1 MVRLWVLGQFRA
13 EVGGRP
19 ADLGPPLQRAVLAR
33 LVCAGGHVVS
43 TDRFIDD
50 LWQGQP
56 PPKALGALQVYI
68 SNLRR
73 LLEPGRAPRT
83 PAKVLMTAPPGY
95 LLRLGPDAVDAW
107 RFRTLMDSAVALL
120 DRGEPAE
127 ASRTIDEALSLWQ
140 GPALAEFADEDWAG
154 PEAAQLEE
162 LRILAVE
169 CRAEAK
175 LALGRHAE
183 IVPQLER
190 HVAAH
195 PLREDAVRL
204 LAVAYYRSGRQA
216 DALAALRR
224 TRDKLAEELGM
235 DPGPALRALETD
247 ILTHSDALDIP
258 KTAAVPARLA
268 PSPTALSPAALS
280 PAGSSPA
287 ASSPAAPAPRVI
299 GRTAELARLVAAAG
313 QAGQGF
319 RVAWLG
325 GDPGAGKSTL
335 ADALLRRLTDE
346 GWRVAVGRCPETLGG
361 VPPAWAWTEVLR
373 TLFAVHPPEPG
384 TEARLAPLL
393 EEDSPG
399 AGQFWLAQAVGDY
412 LESVPGPLLLV
423 LEDVH
428 RADDATLEM
437 LRHLAA
443 RLTGTPVL
451 VVLTH
456 RPSEAGD
463 DLMAAGAALAVQT
476 AENVTLQGLGEDDVR
491 RLLAERSG
499 LDVDAAI
506 ARTVAERT
514 GGNPL
519 FVAETARL
527 LATDGTSA
535 AHSLPPGVRDLIRRR
550 IARLPATAQTTLRNA
565 AVMGR
570 DADVDVLVAVQDADE
585 ETVLGGLEAGV
596 LAGLLTEPAPGRVR
610 FTHVL
615 VRETLYEDIP
625 RLRRTRLHAKVLT
638 ALERVHPGDVGA
650 LGYHALAAAT
660 PATAREAAEYARRA
674 AGQASGVYAHKEAA
688 TLLEGA
694 LGALDL
700 ATEPADDIRLDLV
713 CRLVSARAS
722 AGDIIRATATRGRA
736 LALARRL
743 GDVGALA
750 RAAVA
755 LDAPMIWQN
764 DNELDVDIVETIHT
778 CLPTATGELRCRLLA
793 ALAQEMGGH
802 DEEIVDSASA
812 EALEIARDLGDPRL
826 LCLALAARYWA
837 TFVPGR
843 RDELEPVGH
852 ELLEVSARE
861 GLLGHQTL
869 GHHALCM
876 VALGRNDWATAERH
890 AGRAVEYSTSG
901 QLGLVLAIIAFLDAL
916 RLLVKGEFEQ
926 AEAAYTVLSDR
937 MGEAGGPNA
946 ASFRS
951 LARFVVRLACGRAHE
966 SVAELAAARAR
977 IPQEIDEFYVSALV
991 AAGRLEEARSAWPV
1005 DRRPTRWVYHTI
1017 NVALRAGNAMALG
1030 AREVAGEC
1038 YCLLL
1043 PFRKEMVGLH
1053 TVAITLGPAGLVLG
1067 RLAEFLGDPAAAAEH
1082 YATAVEVAEQLGSP
1096 HWRADAL
1103 RALAAVSPSPA

>member
-13 EVGGRP
+13 EVGGHSV
-19 ADLGPPLQRAVLAR
+19 DLGPPLQRAVLAR

-73 LLEPGRAPRT
+73 ALEPDRAPRT
-83 PAKVLMTAPPGY
+83 PARVLVTAPPGY
-95 LLRLGPDAVDAW
+95 VLRLDADAVDAW
-107 RFRTLMDSAVALL
+107 RFPTLMDTASSLL
-120 DRGEPAE
+120 SESKPAE
-127 ASRTIDEALSLWQ
+127 ALRTLDEALSLWK
-140 GPALAEFADEDWAG
+140 GSAFAEFGDEDWAV
-154 PEAAQLEE
+154 PEAARLEE
-162 LRILAVE
+162 MRMLAAE
-169 CRAEAK
+169 YRAEAK

-183 IVPQLER
+183 IVPELER
-190 HVAAH
+190 HVADH

-204 LAVAYYRSGRQA
+204 LALAYYRSGRQA

-224 TRDKLAEELGM
+224 TRAKLAEELGM
-235 DPGPALRALETD
+235 DPGPALRALEAG
-247 ILTHSDALDIP
+247 ILTHSEALDAP
-258 KTAAVPARLA
+258 KTAAAPVNPTPPA
-268 PSPTALSPAALS
+268 PPPPAAQT
-280 PAGSSPA
+280 PATQSSA
-287 ASSPAAPAPRVI
+287 APKADAAPARMI
-299 GRTAELARLVAAAG
+299 GRTAELGRLVSAAE
-313 QAGQGF
+313 QARHGF

-335 ADALLRRLTDE
+335 ADALLRRLGDE
-346 GWRVAVGRCPETLGG
+346 GWRAAVGRCPETLGG

-373 TLFAVHPPEPG
+373 TLFAVHPPDPG

-393 EEDSPG
+393 REDSPG
-399 AGQFWLAQAVGDY
+399 AGQFLLAQAVGDY

-428 RADDATLEM
+428 RADDATLQL

-443 RLTGTPVL
+443 RLAGVPVL

-463 DLMAAGAALAVQT
+463 HLMAAGAALAVQT
-476 AENVTLQGLGEDDVR
+476 AENVTLAGLGEDDVR
-491 RLLAERSG
+491 RLLLERSG
-499 LDVDAAI
+499 VEADPH
-506 ARTVAERT
+506 TVHTVTERT

-527 LATDGTSA
+527 MATEGA
-535 AHSLPPGVRDLIRRR
+535 AAARSLPPGVRDLIRRR

-570 DADVDVLVAVQDADE
+570 DADVDVLVAVQNADE
-585 ETVLGGLEAGV
+585 ETVLDGLEAGV
-596 LAGLLTEPAPGRVR
+596 LAGLLTEPAPGMVR

-625 RLRRTRLHAKVLT
+625 RLRRTRLHAKVLA
-638 ALERVHPGDVGA
+638 ALEGVHPGDVGA

-660 PATAREAAEYARRA
+660 AATAREAARYARTA
-674 AGQASGVYAHKEAA
+674 AAQASGVYAHSEAA
-688 TLLEGA
+688 SLLEGA
-694 LGALDL
+694 LDALEL
-700 ATEPADDIRLDLV
+700 ATEPSDDIRLELL

-722 AGDIIRATATRGRA
+722 AGDIIRATAIRGRA

-750 RAAVA
+750 RVAVA

-812 EALEIARDLGDPRL
+812 EAVEIARDLADPRL

-946 ASFRS
+946 VSFRS

-966 SVAELAAARAR
+966 SVAELADARAR
-977 IPQEIDEFYVSALV
+977 IPGEIDEFYVRALV

-1005 DRRPTRWVYHTI
+1005 DRWPTRWVYHTI
-1017 NVALRAGNAMALG
+1017 NLALRADNAMALG
-1030 AREVAGEC
+1030 AREVAEEC
-1038 YCLLL
+1038 YRLLL
-1043 PFRKEMVGLH
+1043 PFREEMVGLH
-1053 TVAITLGPAGLVLG
+1053 TVAITLGPTGLVLG
-1067 RLAEFLGDPAAAAEH
+1067 RLAEHLGDPAAAAEH
-1082 YATAVEVAEQLGSP
+1082 YATAARVAGQLDSP
-1096 HWRADAL
+1096 HWREEAL
-1103 RALAAVSPSPA
+1103 RAPDALKP

>member
-19 ADLGPPLQRAVLAR
+19 VDLGPPLQRAVMAR

-56 PPKALGALQVYI
+56 PPKALGALQVYV

-83 PAKVLMTAPPGY
+83 PAKVLVTAPPGY
-95 LLRLGPDAVDAW
+95 VLHADADAVDAW
-107 RFRTLMDSAVALL
+107 RFPTLVNTASALL
-120 DRGEPAE
+120 AE
-127 ASRTIDEALSLWQ
+127 GDAAGALRVVDGALSLWR
-140 GPALAEFADEDWAG
+140 GAAFAEFGDEDWAV
-154 PEAAQLEE
+154 PEAARLEE
-162 LRILAVE
+162 LRVLAAE
-169 CRAEAK
+169 YRAEAK

-183 IVPQLER
+183 VVPELER
-190 HVAAH
+190 HVADH
-195 PLREDAVRL
+195 PMREDAVRL
-204 LAVAYYRSGRQA
+204 LALAYYRSGRQA

-224 TRDKLAEELGM
+224 TRARLAEELGM
-235 DPGPALRALETD
+235 DPGPALRALEAG
-247 ILTHSDALDIP
+247 ILAHSEALDAP
-258 KTAAVPARLA
+258 KAVTTAAPPA
-268 PSPTALSPAALS
+268 P
-280 PAGSSPA
+280 
-287 ASSPAAPAPRVI
+287 SPAAPSPAAQSPGVQSPAAPPPMI
-299 GRTAELARLVAAAG
+299 GRTAELARLVSAAE
-313 QAGQGF
+313 QAGHGF

-335 ADALLRRLTDE
+335 ADALLRRLGDE

-361 VPPAWAWTEVLR
+361 VPPAWAWSEVLR
-373 TLFAVHPPEPG
+373 TLFAVRPPDPG
-384 TEARLAPLL
+384 TEARLAPLVQ
-393 EEDSPG
+393 EDSPG
-399 AGQFWLAQAVGDY
+399 VGQFRLAQAVGDY
-412 LESVPGPLLLV
+412 LESVAGPLLLV

-428 RADDATLEM
+428 RADDATLEL
-437 LRHLAA
+437 LRHLAT
-443 RLTGTPVL
+443 RLADTPVL

-463 DLMAAGAALAVQT
+463 DLAAAGAALAVQT

-491 RLLAERSG
+491 RLLVERSG
-499 LDVDAAI
+499 MEVDAGT

-527 LATDGTSA
+527 LATEGAAA

-585 ETVLGGLEAGV
+585 ETVLDGLEAGV

-660 PATAREAAEYARRA
+660 PATARAAAEYAWRA
-674 AGQASGVYAHKEAA
+674 AGQASGVYAHREAA

-694 LGALDL
+694 LEALDL
-700 ATEPADDIRLDLV
+700 ATEPADDLRLDLL
-713 CRLVSARAS
+713 CRLVSAQAS
-722 AGDIIRATATRGRA
+722 AGHLVGAAATRKRA
-736 LALARRL
+736 LTTARRL
-743 GDVGALA
+743 GDPLAVA

-755 LDAPMIWQN
+755 NDAPMIWKN
-764 DNELDVDIVETIHT
+764 DPAADPDLVDAIRS
-778 CLPTATGELRCRLLA
+778 CLPVAAGELRCRLLA
-793 ALAQEMGGH
+793 ALAYEMGGH
-802 DEEIVDSASA
+802 DERTVDAASA
-812 EALEIARDLGDPRL
+812 EAVEIARGLGDPPV

-837 TFVPGR
+837 TFIPGR
-843 RDELEPVGH
+843 HDELEALGL
-852 ELLEVSARE
+852 ELLEISARE
-861 GLLGHQTL
+861 GLLGYQTL
-869 GHHALCM
+869 AHHALSM
-876 VALGRNDWATAERH
+876 VALGRNDWAAAERH

-916 RLLVKGEFEQ
+916 RLLVEGEFEQ

-937 MGEAGGPNA
+937 MGEAGGQNDVV
-946 ASFRS
+946 FGS

-966 SVAELAAARAR
+966 SVAELAAAREA
-977 IPQEIDEFYVSALV
+977 IPHETDEFYVSALI
-991 AAGRLEEARSAWPV
+991 AAGRLEEARSAWP

-1017 NVALRAGNAMALG
+1017 NVALRAGSAMAFG
-1030 AREVAGEC
+1030 ARDVAEEC
-1038 YCLLL
+1038 YRLLL
-1043 PFRKEMVGLH
+1043 PFREEMAGLH
-1053 TVAITLGPAGLVLG
+1053 TGAITLGPTALVLG

-1082 YATAVEVAEQLGSP
+1082 YATAAGVAGRLGSP
-1096 HWRADAL
+1096 HWHEEAT
-1103 RALAAVSPSPA
+1103 RALDTLKS

>member
-13 EVGGRP
+13 EVGGHP
-19 ADLGPPLQRAVLAR
+19 VDLGPPLQRAVLAR

-73 LLEPGRAPRT
+73 ALEPGRAPRT
-83 PAKVLMTAPPGY
+83 PAKVLVTAPPGY
-95 LLRLGPDAVDAW
+95 VLHLDAGAVDAW
-107 RFRTLMDSAVALL
+107 RFPTLMDAASGLL
-120 DRGEPAE
+120 SGGQPAE
-127 ASRTIDEALSLWQ
+127 ALRTVDEALSLWR
-140 GPALAEFADEDWAG
+140 GSAFAEFGDEDWAV
-154 PEAAQLEE
+154 PEAARLEE
-162 LRILAVE
+162 MRMLAAE
-169 CRAEAK
+169 YRAEAK

-183 IVPQLER
+183 IVPELER
-190 HVAAH
+190 HVADH

-204 LAVAYYRSGRQA
+204 LALAYYRSGRQA

-224 TRDKLAEELGM
+224 TRAKLAEELGM
-235 DPGPALRALETD
+235 DPGPALRALEAG
-247 ILTHSDALDIP
+247 ILTHSEALDAP
-258 KTAAVPARLA
+258 KTAAAPVSLTPPPAA
-268 PSPTALSPAALS
+268 QSPAT
-280 PAGSSPA
+280 P
-287 ASSPAAPAPRVI
+287 SPAAPPADNRPARMI
-299 GRTAELARLVAAAG
+299 GRTAELGRLVSAAE
-313 QAGQGF
+313 QAGHGF

-335 ADALLRRLTDE
+335 ADALLRRLADE
-346 GWRVAVGRCPETLGG
+346 GWRTAVGRCPETLGG

-373 TLFAVHPPEPG
+373 TLFAVHPPDPG

-393 EEDSPG
+393 REDSPG
-399 AGQFWLAQAVGDY
+399 AGQFLLAQAVGDY
-412 LESVPGPLLLV
+412 LESVAGPLLLV

-428 RADDATLEM
+428 RADDATLQL

-443 RLTGTPVL
+443 RLAGVPVL

-463 DLMAAGAALAVQT
+463 HLMAAGAALAVQT
-476 AENVTLQGLGEDDVR
+476 AENVTLAGLDEDDVR
-491 RLLAERSG
+491 RLLLERSG
-499 LDVDAAI
+499 LEAGPHTV
-506 ARTVAERT
+506 RTVAERT

-527 LATDGTSA
+527 MATEGAAA

-570 DADVDVLVAVQDADE
+570 DADVDVLVAVQNADE
-585 ETVLGGLEAGV
+585 ETVLDGLEAGV
-596 LAGLLTEPAPGRVR
+596 LAGLLTEPAPGMVR

-660 PATAREAAEYARRA
+660 AATAREAAQYAREA
-674 AGQASGVYAHKEAA
+674 AAQASGVYAHSEAA
-688 TLLEGA
+688 SLLEGA
-694 LGALDL
+694 LDALEL
-700 ATEPADDIRLDLV
+700 ATEPADDLRLDLL

-722 AGDIIRATATRGRA
+722 AGDIIRATATRRRA

-743 GDVGALA
+743 GDAGALA

-764 DNELDVDIVETIHT
+764 DNELDVDIVETIHA
-778 CLPTATGELRCRLLA
+778 CLPAATGELRCRLLA
-793 ALAQEMGGH
+793 ALTQEMGGH

-812 EALEIARDLGDPRL
+812 EAVEIARGLGDPRL
-826 LCLALAARYWA
+826 LCVALAARYWA

-861 GLLGHQTL
+861 GLLGYQTL

-926 AEAAYTVLSDR
+926 AEAVYTVLSDR

-966 SVAELAAARAR
+966 SVAELAAARAQ
-977 IPQEIDEFYVSALV
+977 IPGEIDEFYVSALV

-1005 DRRPTRWVYHTI
+1005 DRWPTRWVYHTI

-1030 AREVAGEC
+1030 AREVAEEC
-1038 YCLLL
+1038 YRLLL
-1043 PFRKEMVGLH
+1043 PFREEMVGLH
-1053 TVAITLGPAGLVLG
+1053 TVAVTLGPAGLVLG
-1067 RLAEFLGDPAAAAEH
+1067 RLAEYLGDPAAAAEH
-1082 YATAVEVAEQLGSP
+1082 YATAAGVAGQLDSP
-1096 HWRADAL
+1096 HWRAEAL
-1103 RALAAVSPSPA
+1103 RAREEVLRALDALKP